1 MLSTNEAA
9 RRLKQGEVVAIPTET
24 VYGLAADASKL
35 LAIQQIFTL
44 KQRPSDNPLI
54 IHIGCINQLD
64 EFSKPMTEIELRIIR
79 KFWPGPLTLV
89 LPKKKNV
96 LDAITAGLETVAV
109 RMPNH
114 SQCLNLLQKT
124 GPLVA
129 PSANLSGTPSPS
141 KAEHVLSDFGEN
153 FPVLDGGDCAIGLE
167 STVITCRPNYP
178 TTNRQQSSYASRK
191 FQSDILI
198 YRPGAINA
206 KELSEFGMVEYYI
219 PSHSIKDTLRTS
231 NGSPSPGLKYRH
243 YAPKARVEWL
253 SDVEQLENLRY
264 PCVIFLL
271 DKTPPYTQ
279 SLTDKVVN
287 DGHSLLCCE
296 GSWKRFGQ
304 LLYDTFRMADKE
316 NYTRIFIQDIRRHD
330 ATSSLKDAIINR
342 IEKAISGH

>member
-1 MLSTNEAA
+1 MLSTNEAV

-64 EFSKPMTEIELRIIR
+64 EFAKPLKKIELRIIK
-79 KFWPGPLTLV
+79 KFWPGPLTLI
-89 LPKKKNV
+89 LPRKKNV
-96 LDAITAGLETVAV
+96 LDAITAGLNTVAV
-109 RMPNH
+109 RIPNH

-129 PSANLSGTPSPS
+129 PSANLSGGPSPS
-141 KAEHVLSDFGEN
+141 KAEHVLNDFGEN
-153 FPVLDGGDCAIGLE
+153 FPVLDGGDCTIGLE
-167 STVITCRPNYP
+167 STVLTCRPNYP
-178 TTNRQQSSYASRK
+178 TTSGQQSSYASRK
-191 FQSDILI
+191 FQSDIII
-198 YRPGAINA
+198 YRPGAISA
-206 KELSEFGMVEYYI
+206 EELSEFGSVEYYT

-243 YAPKARVEWL
+243 YAPKAMLEWL
-253 SDVEQLENLRY
+253 SDVDQLETLRS
-264 PCVIFLL
+264 PGLIFLL

-279 SLTDKVVN
+279 SFADKVIN

-316 NYTRIFIQDIRRHD
+316 NYTRIFIQDIRRHA

-342 IEKAISGH
+342 IEKAISGY

>member
-1 MLSTNEAA
+1 MLSTNEAV

-54 IHIGCINQLD
+54 IHIGCMNQLD
-64 EFSKPMTEIELRIIR
+64 EFSKPMTEIELRIIK

-89 LPKKKNV
+89 LPRKKNV
-96 LDAITAGLETVAV
+96 LDAITAGLNTVAV

-114 SQCLNLLQKT
+114 SKCLNLLQKT

-141 KAEHVLSDFGEN
+141 KSEHVLSDFGEN

-167 STVITCRPNYP
+167 STVLTCRPNYP
-178 TTNRQQSSYASRK
+178 TTTGQQSSCASRK

-198 YRPGAINA
+198 YRPGAISA
-206 KELSEFGMVEYYI
+206 EELSEFGSVEYYT

-231 NGSPSPGLKYRH
+231 NVTPSPGLKYRH
-243 YAPKARVEWL
+243 YAPKATVEWL
-253 SDVEQLENLRY
+253 SDVEQLETLRY
-264 PCVIFLL
+264 PGVIFLL

-279 SLTDKVVN
+279 SFTDKVVK
-287 DGHSLLCCE
+287 DGYSLLCCE

-316 NYTRIFIQDIRRHD
+316 NYTCIFIQDIRKHV

>member
-9 RRLKQGEVVAIPTET
+9 QLLKQGEVVAIPTET
-24 VYGLAADASKL
+24 VYGLAADATKL

-54 IHIGCINQLD
+54 IHIGCINQLY
-64 EFSKPMTEIELRIIR
+64 EFSKPMTYNELRLVK
-79 KFWPGPLTLV
+79 KFWPGPLTLI
-89 LPKKKNV
+89 LPRKKTV

-114 SQCLNLLQKT
+114 IQCLNLLQKT

-153 FPVLDGGDCAIGLE
+153 FPVLDGGDCDIGLE
-167 STVITCRPNYP
+167 STVLTCRPNYP
-178 TTNRQQSSYASRK
+178 TTAGQRSSYASRK

-198 YRPGAINA
+198 YRPGAISA
-206 KELSEFGMVEYYI
+206 EELSEFGSVEYYT

-231 NGSPSPGLKYRH
+231 NSSPSPGLKYRH
-243 YAPKARVEWL
+243 YAPKATVEWL
-253 SDVEQLENLRY
+253 SDVEQLETLRY
-264 PCVIFLL
+264 PGVIFLL

-279 SLTDKVVN
+279 SFADKVVN
-287 DGHSLLCCE
+287 DGHSFLCCE

-316 NYTRIFIQDIRRHD
+316 NFTRIFIQDIRRHS
-330 ATSSLKDAIINR
+330 AISSLKDAIINR

>member
-54 IHIGCINQLD
+54 IHIGCINQLYK
-64 EFSKPMTEIELRIIR
+64 FSKPLTEIELSIVK
-79 KFWPGPLTLV
+79 KFWPGPLTLI
-89 LPKKKNV
+89 LPRKKNV

-109 RMPNH
+109 RIPNH

-129 PSANLSGTPSPS
+129 PSANLSGGPSPS
-141 KAEHVLSDFGEN
+141 KAEHVLNDFGEN

-167 STVITCRPNYP
+167 STVLTCRPNYP
-178 TTNRQQSSYASRK
+178 MTSGQQSSSASRK

-198 YRPGAINA
+198 YRPGAISA
-206 KELSEFGMVEYYI
+206 EDLSEFGSVEYYT
-219 PSHSIKDTLRTS
+219 PRHSMKDTLRTS

-243 YAPKARVEWL
+243 YAPKAMLEWL
-253 SDVEQLENLRY
+253 SDVEQLETLRS
-264 PCVIFLL
+264 PGLIFLL

-279 SLTDKVVN
+279 SFADKVIN
-287 DGHSLLCCE
+287 DGHSLLCCD
-296 GSWKRFGQ
+296 GSWKHFGQ

-316 NYTRIFIQDIRRHD
+316 NYTRIFIQDIRRHA